1 MLWVTFK
8 FPQVKLLA
16 ELSSQS
22 LVEQHIGDHSPPGQ
36 RDAAQHQAQRHVDQQ
51 LCRVVGAG
59 DQLEAASVGN
69 AVVQGLHCG

>member
-8 FPQVKLLA
+8 LPQVKLVA

-22 LVEQHIGDHSPPGQ
+22 LVEQHIGDHSPPGLS
-36 RDAAQHQAQRHVDQQ
+36 DAAQHQAQRHVDKQ

-69 AVVQGLHCG
+69 AVLRGPHCG